1 MTDTTRIVVLGGGYG
16 GVQATKML
24 HRTLGKRRDIEITL
38 IDKNPFQTLMTELHE
53 VACGR
58 VEPESVLISYRKIF
72 GATRVSVVADRI
84 RTIDFDKKKLIS
96 DTTGYDYDYLLI
108 GVGAEP
114 EDFGLPGVKENAYML
129 WSFDDALTLRRHIE
143 EVFREAAAEKDPA
156 KRAELL
162 TFVVA
167 GAGFTGIEV
176 AGELKD
182 HRRVMCQTYHIE
194 ESEVRIIVVEA
205 LAWILPNLPPRLQEK
220 ARRYLERR
228 GVEFMLRSPILGA
241 EKGKVLLGGNASI
254 PTKTFIWTCGIQG
267 REFAGNLALTKGR
280 CVNRACRFSA
290 TQSTCGV
297 KNCTF
302 APGQYVVG
310 KRGRLLVN
318 EYMQSIDYSNVYVVG
333 DVSWYLEGGKVLPQI
348 VETAVQTGETAAH
361 NIAAA
366 IEHGQ
371 MKAFHSNYHGIMVS
385 LGAFSGVAHV
395 MGMSLTGIFAIGVKH
410 MINIVHLFTVA
421 GVNQVWEYLKH
432 EFLDVKNQRS
442 FIGGLAAYKVRG
454 YWPLLLRVW
463 LGFMWVVEATNKMTE
478 GWLDFSSGQSKTG
491 WMFSPGVIQAGVK
504 GAEASSAAPQ
514 AAQGVAQAAPAT
526 ANAAGAVAATSGAS
540 AATGAAANAAGAAH
554 AAGVAA
560 TSGASAATGAAANAA
575 GAVAATSGASAATGA
590 AANAAG
596 AVAATSGASAATG
609 AAANA
614 AGAAAAS
621 AASAA
626 PAAAAT
632 APAAAAA
639 APAASA
645 ASTAAAHAAAQAHAV
660 PGPWLDTTHNIL
672 DPSWGIVIWFRHTFM
687 DGIFAHLH
695 YTVFQVLIVFTELL
709 IGLALFGGF
718 FTWFAAVV
726 SIGLC
731 IIFTLSGMF
740 AWNQAWFIFAAIV
753 MMGGAGRAFGLDSFT
768 VPFFKR
774 WWNGTK
780 IARRTRLYADEPTK

>member
-16 GVQATKML
+16 GVQATKTL
-24 HRTLGKRRDIEITL
+24 HRDFAKQRDIKITL
-38 IDKNPFQTLMTELHE
+38 IDNNPFQTLMTELHE

-72 GATRVSVVADRI
+72 GATRVSVVTDRI
-84 RTIDFDKKKLIS
+84 KTIDFEKKRLVS
-96 DTTGYDYDYLLI
+96 DTAGYDYDYLLI

-114 EDFGLPGVKENAYML
+114 EDFGLPGVRENAYML
-129 WSFDDALTLRRHIE
+129 WSFDDALALRRHIE
-143 EVFREAAAEKDPA
+143 DVFREAAAEKDPA

-182 HRRVMCQTYHIE
+182 QRRVMCQTYHID

-205 LAWILPNLPPRLQEK
+205 LGWILPNLPPKLQAK
-220 ARRYLERR
+220 AKRYLERR

-241 EKGKVLLGGNASI
+241 EKGKVLLAGNASI
-254 PTKTFIWTCGIQG
+254 PTRTFIWTCGIQG

-302 APGQYVVG
+302 APGGQYVVG

-348 VETAVQTGETAAH
+348 VETAVQTAETAAH

-366 IEHGQ
+366 IEDGQ

-395 MGMSLTGIFAIGVKH
+395 MGVSLTGIFAIGVKH
-410 MINIVHLFTVA
+410 LINMVHLFTVA
-421 GVNQVWEYLKH
+421 GVNQVWEYVKH
-432 EFLDVKNQRS
+432 EFLDIKNQRS

-504 GAEASSAAPQ
+504 GVETGGTGAKGAAQ
-514 AAQGVAQAAPAT
+514 AAQAAVAATSGASAATGAA
-526 ANAAGAVAATSGAS
+526 ANASGAVAATSGAS
-540 AATGAAANAAGAAH
+540 AATGAAANAG
-554 AAGVAA
+554 
-560 TSGASAATGAAANAA
+560 GAAA
-575 GAVAATSGASAATGA
+575 T
-590 AANAAG
+590 
-596 AVAATSGASAATG
+596 
-609 AAANA
+609 
-614 AGAAAAS
+614 
-621 AASAA
+621 SAA
-626 PAAAAT
+626 PAAT
-632 APAAAAA
+632 A
-639 APAASA
+639 A
-645 ASTAAAHAAAQAHAV
+645 ASTGVAHTAAQAHAV
-660 PGPWLDTTHNIL
+660 TGPWLDTTHNIL
-672 DPSWGIVIWFRHTFM
+672 DPSWGIVTWFRHTFM

-695 YTVFQVLIVFTELL
+695 YTIFQVLIVFMELL

-718 FTWFAAVV
+718 FTWFAAVA

-753 MMGGAGRAFGLDSFT
+753 MMGGAGRAFGVDSFT
-768 VPFFKR
+768 VPLFKR

-780 IARRTRLYADEPTK
+780 IARRTRFYADEPTK

>member
-726 SIGLC
+726 SIG
-731 IIFTLSGMF
+731 
-740 AWNQAWFIFAAIV
+740 
-753 MMGGAGRAFGLDSFT
+753 
-768 VPFFKR
+768 
-774 WWNGTK
+774 
-780 IARRTRLYADEPTK
+780 

>member
-1 MTDTTRIVVLGGGYG
+1 
-16 GVQATKML
+16 
-24 HRTLGKRRDIEITL
+24 
-38 IDKNPFQTLMTELHE
+38 
-53 VACGR
+53 
-58 VEPESVLISYRKIF
+58 
-72 GATRVSVVADRI
+72 
-84 RTIDFDKKKLIS
+84 
-96 DTTGYDYDYLLI
+96 
-108 GVGAEP
+108 
-114 EDFGLPGVKENAYML
+114 
-129 WSFDDALTLRRHIE
+129 
-143 EVFREAAAEKDPA
+143 
-156 KRAELL
+156 
-162 TFVVA
+162 
-167 GAGFTGIEV
+167 
-176 AGELKD
+176 
-182 HRRVMCQTYHIE
+182 
-194 ESEVRIIVVEA
+194 
-205 LAWILPNLPPRLQEK
+205 
-220 ARRYLERR
+220 
-228 GVEFMLRSPILGA
+228 
-241 EKGKVLLGGNASI
+241 
-254 PTKTFIWTCGIQG
+254 
-267 REFAGNLALTKGR
+267 
-280 CVNRACRFSA
+280 
-290 TQSTCGV
+290 
-297 KNCTF
+297 
-302 APGQYVVG
+302 
-310 KRGRLLVN
+310 
-318 EYMQSIDYSNVYVVG
+318 
-333 DVSWYLEGGKVLPQI
+333 
-348 VETAVQTGETAAH
+348 
-361 NIAAA
+361 
-366 IEHGQ
+366 

>member
-16 GVQATKML
+16 GVQAAKLL
-24 HRTLGKRRDIEITL
+24 HRRLGRRCDIEITL
-38 IDKNPFQTLMTELHE
+38 IDRNPFQTLMTELHE

-58 VEPESVLISYRKIF
+58 VEPESVLITYRKIF
-72 GATRVSVVADRI
+72 GATRVAVVTDRI
-84 RTIDFDKKKLIS
+84 RTIDFDTRQLIS
-96 DTTGYDYDYLLI
+96 DAATYRYDYLLI

-114 EDFGLPGVKENAYML
+114 EDFGLAGVREHAYML
-129 WSFDDALTLRRHIE
+129 WSFDDALALRRHIE
-143 EVFREAAAEKDPA
+143 EVFREAASEKDA
-156 KRAELL
+156 RRRSELL

-182 HRRVMCQTYHIE
+182 QRRVMCRAYHID

-205 LAWILPNLPPRLQEK
+205 LGWVLPNLPRKLQEK

-228 GVEFMLRSPILGA
+228 GVEIMLRSPILA
-241 EKGKVLLGGNASI
+241 AQEGKVLLSGDASI
-254 PTKTFIWTCGIQG
+254 QTRTFIWTCGIQG

-280 CVNRACRFSA
+280 CVNRACRFST

-333 DVSWYLEGGKVLPQI
+333 DVAWYLEGGKVLPQI
-348 VETAVQTGETAAH
+348 VETAVQTAETAAH
-361 NIAAA
+361 NIAADVG
-366 IEHGQ
+366 HGQ
-371 MKAFHSNYHGIMVS
+371 MKAFHSSYHGNMVS

-395 MGMSLTGIFAIGVKH
+395 MGVSLSGIFAIGIKH
-410 MINIVHLFTVA
+410 LINIVHLFTVA
-421 GVNQVWEYLKH
+421 GVNQVWEYVKH

-478 GWLDFSSGQSKTG
+478 GWLDFSTGQSKTG
-491 WMFSPGVIQAGVK
+491 WMFSPGVIQAGVR
-504 GAEASSAAPQ
+504 AAQSTAPG
-514 AAQGVAQAAPAT
+514 AAQGAALGSTAQGGGAA
-526 ANAAGAVAATSGAS
+526 AATSGAS
-540 AATGAAANAAGAAH
+540 ATA
-554 AAGVAA
+554 
-560 TSGASAATGAAANAA
+560 GAAANAA
-575 GAVAATSGASAATGA
+575 GAVAATSAATANAVGA
-590 AANAAG
+590 A
-596 AVAATSGASAATG
+596 S
-609 AAANA
+609 NA
-614 AGAAAAS
+614 AGAAAATS
-621 AASAA
+621 GA
-626 PAAAAT
+626 
-632 APAAAAA
+632 
-639 APAASA
+639 
-645 ASTAAAHAAAQAHAV
+645 TAAAGAASHAAAQAA

-672 DPSWGIVIWFRHTFM
+672 DPSWGIVTWFRHTFM
-687 DGIFAHLH
+687 DGIFAHLN
-695 YTVFQVLIVFTELL
+695 YSVFQVLIVMTELL

-718 FTWFAAVV
+718 FTWLAAVA

-740 AWNQAWFIFAAIV
+740 AWNQAWFIFAAIL

-768 VPFFKR
+768 VPLFKR
-774 WWNGTK
+774 WWNGTRL
-780 IARRTRLYADEPTK
+780 ARRTRFYADEPTK

>member
-16 GVQATKML
+16 GVQAAKL
-24 HRTLGKRRDIEITL
+24 LNAKLGKRRDIEITL

-58 VEPESVLISYRKIF
+58 VEPESVLITYRKIF
-72 GATRVSVVADRI
+72 GVTRVAVVADRI
-84 RTIDFDKKKLIS
+84 RTIDFEARKLVS
-96 DTTGYDYDYLLI
+96 DAASYDYDYLLI

-114 EDFGLPGVKENAYML
+114 EDFGLPGVRQNAFML
-129 WSFDDALTLRRHIE
+129 WSFEDALRLRPHIE
-143 EVFREAAAEKDPA
+143 DVFRQAASEKDA
-156 KRAELL
+156 RKRAELL

-182 HRRVMCQTYHIE
+182 HRKVMCQAYHID

-205 LAWILPNLPPRLQEK
+205 LGWILPNLPPRLQEK

-228 GVEFMLRSPILGA
+228 GVEIMLRSPIVGA
-241 EKGKVLLGGNASI
+241 EDGKVLLAGNASI
-254 PTKTFIWTCGIQG
+254 PTRTFIWTCGIQG

-302 APGQYVVG
+302 SPDQYVVG

-318 EYMQSIDYSNVYVVG
+318 EYMQSVDYSNVYVVG

-361 NIAAA
+361 NIVAD

-371 MKAFHSNYHGIMVS
+371 MKAFHSSYHGIMVS

-395 MGMSLTGIFAIGVKH
+395 MGISLTGIFAIGVKH

-421 GVNQVWEYLKH
+421 GVNQVWEYVKH

-478 GWLDFSSGQSKTG
+478 GWLDFCTGQSKTG

-504 GAEASSAAPQ
+504 GAEAGSAAPSGAQ
-514 AAQGVAQAAPAT
+514 AGAAVAQAG
-526 ANAAGAVAATSGAS
+526 AAGLRPQRRVRLPPRQPAPRRRLPDRRRLPRPALPPCRAPRPQQGPHPTPPLPPPVPLPRQ
-540 AATGAAANAAGAAH
+540 
-554 AAGVAA
+554 
-560 TSGASAATGAAANAA
+560 
-575 GAVAATSGASAATGA
+575 
-590 AANAAG
+590 
-596 AVAATSGASAATG
+596 
-609 AAANA
+609 
-614 AGAAAAS
+614 AAS
-621 AASAA
+621 RPQRLLPPAPRRLPPRQPAPRRRLPDRRRLPRPVLLQCRVPRLQQGPHPTPPLPPPALPPPALPPRRPRLLPRRLMPWPRPMPSRGPGWTLRTTSWIRPPAS
-626 PAAAAT
+626 
-632 APAAAAA
+632 
-639 APAASA
+639 
-645 ASTAAAHAAAQAHAV
+645 
-660 PGPWLDTTHNIL
+660 
-672 DPSWGIVIWFRHTFM
+672 
-687 DGIFAHLH
+687 
-695 YTVFQVLIVFTELL
+695 
-709 IGLALFGGF
+709 
-718 FTWFAAVV
+718 
-726 SIGLC
+726 
-731 IIFTLSGMF
+731 
-740 AWNQAWFIFAAIV
+740 
-753 MMGGAGRAFGLDSFT
+753 
-768 VPFFKR
+768 
-774 WWNGTK
+774 
-780 IARRTRLYADEPTK
+780 

>member
-16 GVQATKML
+16 GVQAAKFL
-24 HRTLGKRRDIEITL
+24 HRKLGKRRDIEITL
-38 IDKNPFQTLMTELHE
+38 IDRNPFQTLMTELHE

-58 VEPESVLISYRKIF
+58 VEPESVLITYRKIF
-72 GATRVSVVADRI
+72 GATRIAVVTDKI
-84 RTIDFDKKKLIS
+84 RTIDFETKRLVS
-96 DTTGYDYDYLLI
+96 DAASYDYDYLLI

-114 EDFGLPGVKENAYML
+114 EDFGLPGVREHAFML
-129 WSFDDALTLRRHIE
+129 WSFDDALALRQHLE
-143 EVFREAAAEKDPA
+143 EVFRQAASEKDA
-156 KRAELL
+156 RKRSELL

-182 HRRVMCQTYHIE
+182 HRRVMCRTYHID

-205 LAWILPNLPPRLQEK
+205 LGWILPNLPQKLQEK

-228 GVEFMLRSPILGA
+228 GVEIMLRSPILGA
-241 EKGKVLLGGNASI
+241 EEGKVLLAGGTSI
-254 PTKTFIWTCGIQG
+254 PARTFIWTCGIQG

-333 DVSWYLEGGKVLPQI
+333 DVAWYLEGGKVLPQI
-348 VETAVQTGETAAH
+348 VETAVQTAETAAH
-361 NIAAA
+361 NIAADV
-366 IEHGQ
+366 EHGQ
-371 MKAFHSNYHGIMVS
+371 MKAFHSSYHGIMVS

-395 MGMSLTGIFAIGVKH
+395 MGVSLTGIFAIGVKH
-410 MINIVHLFTVA
+410 LINIVHLFTVA
-421 GVNQVWEYLKH
+421 GVNQVWEYVKH

-463 LGFMWVVEATNKMTE
+463 LGFMWVVEATNKITE
-478 GWLDFSSGQSKTG
+478 GWLDFSTGQSKTG

-504 GAEASSAAPQ
+504 
-514 AAQGVAQAAPAT
+514 AAQGT
-526 ANAAGAVAATSGAS
+526 ASGA
-540 AATGAAANAAGAAH
+540 AQGTAP
-554 AAGVAA
+554 GVAA
-560 TSGASAATGAAANAA
+560 TSGASAAAGAASNAAAATSAATTAA
-575 GAVAATSGASAATGA
+575 GAAPALGAAQGTALGVAATSGASAAAGA
-590 AANAAG
+590 ASNAA
-596 AVAATSGASAATG
+596 AATTAAT
-609 AAANA
+609 AA
-614 AGAAAAS
+614 AGAASNAAAASSGAAAATS

-626 PAAAAT
+626 HA
-632 APAAAAA
+632 
-639 APAASA
+639 
-645 ASTAAAHAAAQAHAV
+645 AAAHAV
-660 PGPWLDTTHNIL
+660 SGPWLDTTHNIL
-672 DPSWGIVIWFRHTFM
+672 DPSWGIVTWFRHTFM
-687 DGIFAHLH
+687 DGIFAHLN
-695 YTVFQVLIVFTELL
+695 YSVFQVLIVMTELL

-718 FTWFAAVV
+718 FTWFAAVA

-740 AWNQAWFIFAAIV
+740 AWNQAWFIFAAIL

-768 VPFFKR
+768 VPLFKR
-774 WWNGTK
+774 WWNGTRL
-780 IARRTRLYADEPTK
+780 ARRTRFYADEPTK